1 MELLLQRLDV
11 DETDAVL
18 QTRVFKLLNT
28 LAADVAV
35 TLQAAIGAARGGG
48 AEDARVSHP
57 RPEGPAVVKSGLLND
72 VRITPDPR
80 LNILIVAA
88 PAESMD
94 LWPP

>member
-35 TLQAAIGAARGGG
+35 TLQAAIGAHG
-48 AEDARVSHP
+48 AAKPRIGRPEVSHRDP
-57 RPEGPAVVKSGLLND
+57 KGQRCWSNPAC
-72 VRITPDPR
+72 
-80 LNILIVAA
+80 
-88 PAESMD
+88 
-94 LWPP
+94 